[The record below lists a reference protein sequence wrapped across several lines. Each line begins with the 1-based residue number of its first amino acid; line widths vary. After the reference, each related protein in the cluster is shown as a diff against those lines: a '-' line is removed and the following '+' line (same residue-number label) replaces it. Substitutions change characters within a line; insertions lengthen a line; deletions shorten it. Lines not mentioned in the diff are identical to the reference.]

1 MRRGGSESSLATLEA
16 THMGNHRRNA
26 SFDSEGSD
34 YSPFETLRSDAGS
47 IEGSDHRPSLMH
59 VQFTDYADANGHDGN
74 SLDLPPVEEGADQG
88 AVHADQSSAH
98 SSDGEREGSSSD
110 GGGSGTAW

>member
-16 THMGNHRRNA
+16 THMGDHRRDA

-74 SLDLPPVEEGADQG
+74 SLDLPPVAEGADQG
-88 AVHADQSSAH
+88 TVHGDQSSAH

>member
-1 MRRGGSESSLATLEA
+1 
-16 THMGNHRRNA
+16 
-26 SFDSEGSD
+26 
-34 YSPFETLRSDAGS
+34 
-47 IEGSDHRPSLMH
+47 MH
-59 VQFTDYADANGHDGN
+59 VQFTDYADANRHDGN
-74 SLDLPPVEEGADQG
+74 SLDLPPVAEGADQG